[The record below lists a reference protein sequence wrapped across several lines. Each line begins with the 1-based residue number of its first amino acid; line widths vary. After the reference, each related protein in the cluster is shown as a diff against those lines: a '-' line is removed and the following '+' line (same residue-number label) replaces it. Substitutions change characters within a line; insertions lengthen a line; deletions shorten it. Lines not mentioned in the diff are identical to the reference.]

1 MLDES
6 WVIVETSEAGDGQT
20 NTQEKSQGTQGA
32 VPQKNKMTVKN
43 VRMQNGRRQLENQ
56 WKQNRKG

>member
-20 NTQEKSQGTQGA
+20 NIQEDKVEREEREEREEKEDWAG
-32 VPQKNKMTVKN
+32 QKWCKYV
-43 VRMQNGRRQLENQ
+43 
-56 WKQNRKG
+56 

>member
-20 NTQEKSQGTQGA
+20 NTKEDKWEREEKDDWAG
-32 VPQKNKMTVKN
+32 QKWCKYV
-43 VRMQNGRRQLENQ
+43 
-56 WKQNRKG
+56 